1 MAQLPPPATLP
12 SSLAAMVESYNDL
25 VPGIVWNDSVVD
37 AMLVRAA
44 ANASSCKFH
53 VHVVVSSCKFHV
65 HVVVPP
71 HDDAEVELE
80 IHSPLCICR
89 HTPGRA
95 SVSVY
100 WSLPDT
106 TVWEGTRPATKEGLL
121 ELLLEARRIIRC
133 IQRGPCA
140 ECLAKTPPDYSL
152 RLTPGDSCL
161 SCVLASFFL
170 A

>member
-1 MAQLPPPATLP
+1 MEQLPPPATLP
-12 SSLAAMVESYNDL
+12 SSLAAMVESYNHL
-25 VPGIVWNDSVVD
+25 VPGIAWNDSVVD
-37 AMLVRAA
+37 SMLVQAA
-44 ANASSCKFH
+44 ANA
-53 VHVVVSSCKFHV
+53 SSCKFHV

-80 IHSPLCICR
+80 IRSPLCICR

-95 SVSVY
+95 SASVY

-106 TVWEGTRPATKEGLL
+106 TVWEGTRPVTKEGLL

-152 RLTPGDSCL
+152 RLTPEGSCL
-161 SCVLASFFL
+161 SCALASFFL